1 MKRSI
6 RKVPAALVAIA
17 ALVAVAATFAGGA
30 GADPGAGGQ
39 FVIGDGNAAVGS
51 QVTFW
56 GAQWWKDNTV
66 SGGTAPPSFKGY
78 ALDVDAVDCTFT
90 SLPGNSAP
98 PPDGPLPGS
107 ITVIVTS
114 SVTKDGRT
122 ISGTILGF
130 AQVTTDPGYEPD
142 PGHPGTGMVVTSF
155 VPCGATF

>member
-1 MKRSI
+1 MR
-6 RKVPAALVAIA
+6 RLMRYVPAAFVIA
-17 ALVAVAATFAGGA
+17 ALAAVAGTIAAGA
-30 GADPGAGGQ
+30 GADPGASGN
-39 FVIGDGNAAVGS
+39 FVIGDGNAAIGS

-78 ALDVDAVDCTFT
+78 ALNVDAIDCTFT
-90 SLPGNSAP
+90 SRPGNSAP
-98 PPDGPLPGS
+98 PPEGPLPGT

-114 SVTKDGRT
+114 SVTKDGPT

-142 PGHPGTGMVVTSF
+142 PGHPGTGMVVTGF
-155 VPCGATF
+155 APCGATF